1 MITAEN
7 KYFANLDILQNV
19 NFPAYALLPTAD
31 KIYNINVN
39 TRKIDN
45 PNITLVEKDHK
56 SATLYFAIDRYIDYM
71 DLAHTKCLIQY
82 NIGGNTYYYPVPY
95 YDIYS
100 MIAERKIILPWNL
113 DYSVTATPGGV
124 PFTIRFFKTGTV
136 TGADNKTETI
146 LTYSLNILPSTI
158 QIEKS
163 LAEKQITN
171 ADEAYLKPGEVEKL
185 MAYVDTTMKTLSR
198 KVYWTVLSDEF
209 TDDTI
214 DVSGEIQDQLLGII

>member
-19 NFPAYALLPTAD
+19 NFPSYALLPTAD
-31 KIYNINVN
+31 KIYHINVN

-56 SATLYFAIDRYIDYM
+56 SATIYFSIDRYVDYM

-82 NIGGNTYYYPVPY
+82 NIGNNTYYYPVPF

-100 MIAERKIILPWNL
+100 LVAEKKIVIPWNL
-113 DYSVTATPGGV
+113 DYSVTATSGAV

-136 TGADNKTETI
+136 IGAENKTEAI
-146 LTYSLNILPSTI
+146 LTYSLNILPSSI

-163 LAEKQITN
+163 LNEKQITN
-171 ADEAYLKPGEVEKL
+171 ADEKYLKPGEVEKL
-185 MAYVDTTMKTLSR
+185 MAYIDTKMQTLSR
-198 KVYWTVLSDEF
+198 KVYWSILSDDF